1 MRMISCVD
9 LRFFKKRKLHVR
21 IIRFRWKKWGTTWEQ
36 PVWRL
41 PKNTFRILPTQPAVV
56 RSISIPCK
64 RSWRFDRSI
73 VPFCSF
79 RMVCKLLLHEHP
91 AVLCSTRRAESRWNR
106 RSPSRTSD
114 PRERKRKRASHCLI
128 LVRLQNLSLFRCSIR
143 ITIER
148 EKKERMKNLPRT
160 KYTASNV

>member
-9 LRFFKKRKLHVR
+9 LRFFLKRKLHVR
-21 IIRFRWKKWGTTWEQ
+21 VIRFRWKKWGTTWEQ

-64 RSWRFDRSI
+64 RSWRFDCSI
-73 VPFCSF
+73 VPFYSF

-91 AVLCSTRRAESRWNR
+91 AVLCSTRRAESRRNR

-128 LVRLQNLSLFRCSIR
+128 LARLQNLSLFRCSIR

>member
-1 MRMISCVD
+1 MKMISCVN
-9 LRFFKKRKLHVR
+9 LRFFLKRKLHVR
-21 IIRFRWKKWGTTWEQ
+21 VIRFRWKKWGTTWEQ

-56 RSISIPCK
+56 RSISTPCK
-64 RSWRFDRSI
+64 RSWRFERSI
-73 VPFCSF
+73 VSFYSF
-79 RMVCKLLLHEHP
+79 RMVCKLLLHEHL
-91 AVLCSTRRAESRWNR
+91 AVLCSTRRAESRRNR
-106 RSPSRTSD
+106 RRTSD
-114 PRERKRKRASHCLI
+114 PRERKKERASHCLI
-128 LVRLQNLSLFRCSIR
+128 LARLQNLSLFRCSIR